1 MTARI
6 WALGLAALPLVAC
19 KPKAESQ
26 APHRDVHGWTL
37 AEIEAELARNDAVLA
52 GEGIMV
58 AVAPTPTIAPP
69 NVSGVEFEQPVTEPE
84 GETTD
89 PEPGGD
95 VDDGSDPGEDP
106 QASPPE
112 PEPMPTTAARPESQP
127 VYGAEELTSVA
138 PDSAA
143 ERRRANK
150 RRLSTRSRREASTR
164 CERLCGLAEATCELE
179 TQICELA
186 ASHPGESR
194 YQQACLRAE
203 QQCIAASEACQR
215 CEE

>member
-1 MTARI
+1 MTARL

-19 KPKAESQ
+19 KPNKEGSR

-58 AVAPTPTIAPP
+58 AVAPTIAPP
-69 NVSGVEFEQPVTEPE
+69 DGPGMEVVPPVTEPE

-89 PEPGGD
+89 PEPGVD
-95 VDDGSDPGEDP
+95 IDDGSEPGEDP
-106 QASPPE
+106 EISP
-112 PEPMPTTAARPESQP
+112 PEPMPTARPEPQP
-127 VYGAEELTSVA
+127 VYGGAEEPMETSVA

-143 ERRRANK
+143 ERRVGK
-150 RRLSTRSRREASTR
+150 RRLSSRSRREANSR
-164 CERLCGLAEATCELE
+164 CDRLCGLAEATCELE
-179 TQICELA
+179 TQICELSA
-186 ASHPGESR
+186 RHPGEPR

-203 QQCIAASEACQR
+203 QQCIAASDACQR